1 LQQKEDQIF
10 YDFILGFFRFQGIL
24 YTKIGI
30 DELDDLKAYLFKLMH
45 DYFALIDKET
55 NKREEINKVI
65 HLALCMIFVAH
76 ATIAEAIKD
85 HEKLEKKKR
94 KKHEQEE
101 EEKGAASEG
110 KLEVAL
116 SMTLP

>member
-1 LQQKEDQIF
+1 
-10 YDFILGFFRFQGIL
+10 
-24 YTKIGI
+24 
-30 DELDDLKAYLFKLMH
+30 MH

-94 KKHEQEE
+94 KK
-101 EEKGAASEG
+101 
-110 KLEVAL
+110 LE
-116 SMTLP
+116 

>member
-1 LQQKEDQIF
+1 
-10 YDFILGFFRFQGIL
+10 
-24 YTKIGI
+24 
-30 DELDDLKAYLFKLMH
+30 MH

-85 HEKLEKKKR
+85 HDKLERKKR
-94 KKHEQEE
+94 RKLEQEE
-101 EEKGAASEG
+101 EEKGEASEG
-110 KLEVAL
+110 KLELAL

>member
-1 LQQKEDQIF
+1 
-10 YDFILGFFRFQGIL
+10 
-24 YTKIGI
+24 
-30 DELDDLKAYLFKLMH
+30 MH

-85 HEKLEKKKR
+85 HEKLERKKR
-94 KKHEQEE
+94 KKLEHEE
-101 EEKGAASEG
+101 EEKGEASEG
-110 KLEVAL
+110 KLELAL
-116 SMTLP
+116 NMTLP

>member
-1 LQQKEDQIF
+1 
-10 YDFILGFFRFQGIL
+10 
-24 YTKIGI
+24 
-30 DELDDLKAYLFKLMH
+30 MH

-85 HEKLEKKKR
+85 HDKLERKKR
-94 KKHEQEE
+94 RKLEDEME
-101 EEKGAASEG
+101 EEKGEASEG
-110 KLEVAL
+110 KLELAL

>member
-1 LQQKEDQIF
+1 
-10 YDFILGFFRFQGIL
+10 
-24 YTKIGI
+24 
-30 DELDDLKAYLFKLMH
+30 
-45 DYFALIDKET
+45 
-55 NKREEINKVI
+55 
-65 HLALCMIFVAH
+65 MIFVAH

-101 EEKGAASEG
+101 EEKGVASEG

-116 SMTLP
+116 GMTLP